1 MKNISD
7 GINYKLDMAEKM
19 ISELEVTA
27 IDIPKM
33 RQRKR
38 WNAQNN
44 EKKKFYNIYKDL
56 NIHVTRIPKWEEE

>member
-38 WNAQNN
+38 
-44 EKKKFYNIYKDL
+44 
-56 NIHVTRIPKWEEE
+56 